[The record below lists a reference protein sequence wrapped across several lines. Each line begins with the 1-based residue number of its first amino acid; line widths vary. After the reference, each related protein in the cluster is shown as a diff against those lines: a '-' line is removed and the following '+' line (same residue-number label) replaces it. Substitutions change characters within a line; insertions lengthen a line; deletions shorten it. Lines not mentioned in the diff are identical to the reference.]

1 MEYLT
6 NNLHK
11 LVWLKWDQNI
21 KWVLISICWNG
32 SVKTTNGGGG
42 LLTIRTSYIHHHMSL
57 SEIPVKFQLSYHES
71 HINPHFLLNS
81 QGSVV
86 FQQGHHRPHV
96 HRSEKSWPA
105 HIQFDIVRPQ
115 AVFTPCCIGEATN
128 MWQMISSS
136 CCPFKKKL
144 KILQW
149 VHWMPRNSQENHIR
163 NASPRPALDAPG
175 TLSGTTCTDFSP
187 ASPNC
192 EEGWL

>member
-42 LLTIRTSYIHHHMSL
+42 LLTIRTSYIHHQMSL
-57 SEIPVKFQLSYHES
+57 SEIRVKFQLSYHES
-71 HINPHFLLNS
+71 HINPHFLLTS

-105 HIQFDIVRPQ
+105 HIQFDIVRPR

-136 CCPFKKKL
+136 CCPFKKNL
-144 KILQW
+144 KSFNEFIGCPET
-149 VHWMPRNSQENHIR
+149 HKKI
-163 NASPRPALDAPG
+163 
-175 TLSGTTCTDFSP
+175 T
-187 ASPNC
+187 
-192 EEGWL
+192 